1 MKRVT
6 LFVFLA
12 FIFMIK
18 SQTSFSQT
26 SIPVYN
32 ISQVK
37 GVDASGVADSLNVYC
52 KLFGVINSINYTT
65 TGLQFC
71 ILDQNNGIFVYK
83 AAALT
88 GFTFA
93 KGDSIAVIGKI
104 IQSPGT
110 GTNSNY
116 GTIAIAPDSIV
127 VLSTTGT
134 LQLPFDV
141 IKLNNDSLESR
152 LVKMNNLRYLS
163 GWTGAGGGTRTIYT
177 LHGTDTVII
186 RVPTTCN
193 LRVVAA
199 PTHTVFFSMAGF
211 VNQNAA
217 ATPPYI
223 GGYRLYPRD
232 SNDYVVNYT
241 NPIVYTGAA
250 SSITQTSAI
259 CAGAITSDG
268 GHLMT
273 TRGICWDTIADPD
286 TLTNHI
292 TVAGTTGGF
301 NGSLTGLST
310 GITYHYRAYG
320 VNSLGLFYGAD
331 SIFTTVTTAVLPVV
345 TTNAATNITTF
356 SAVVTGNI
364 INNGGD
370 TLISH
375 GICWSTSPIPTIN
388 DSVAYITGAATTY
401 NDTIKNLNQL
411 TTYYA
416 CAFAI
421 SDIGV
426 GYGNIVSFTIPKL
439 PPLYQIADVRTVN
452 ANGVADSLNVSC
464 KLVGT
469 VHGINFSNG
478 NNQGITFFICDPVS
492 GINVTK
498 APNTL
503 NYTVNQGDLIRVIG
517 KITQVNGLIEMIPD
531 SLVLISTA
539 NTLNTP
545 IVVNPLSDTYESRLV
560 KMYNLTYVS
569 GWPTT
574 ASTFAT
580 TVKTFNGT
588 DTISLVI
595 ARYCNI
601 QGTPA
606 PTDTFTVV
614 GLESQSDN
622 SSPYTSGYFIYPRDT
637 NDIII
642 VHNST
647 VGVNNNTA
655 SKPSFSV
662 YPNPNNGNFK
672 LVFNKNIDADVK
684 IYSVIGTLVE
694 ERKVNSSVADFD
706 IANYGKGL
714 YVLEIIDNKTGLRS
728 TDKLIV
734 Q

>member
-1 MKRVT
+1 MKRTT

-18 SQTSFSQT
+18 SHTMYSQT
-26 SIPVYN
+26 TIPVYT

-37 GVDASGVADSLNVYC
+37 GIDTTGVADSLNVYC

-65 TGLQFC
+65 TGLQFY
-71 ILDQNNGIFVYK
+71 ILDQSNGIFVYK

-104 IQSPGT
+104 VQSPGA
-110 GTNSNY
+110 GANSNY

-127 VLSTTGT
+127 VLSTNDS
-134 LQLPFDV
+134 LQSPLLV
-141 IKLNNDSLESR
+141 TKLNSDSLESR
-152 LVKMNNLRYLS
+152 LVKMNNLRYIS
-163 GWTGAGGGTRTIYT
+163 GWAGGTGGTKTIYA
-177 LHGTDTVII
+177 LHGIDTVVI
-186 RVPTTCN
+186 RVTATCN

-199 PTHTVFFSMAGF
+199 PTHSVFFSMTGF

-232 SNDYVVNYT
+232 SNDFVVNYT
-241 NPIVYTGAA
+241 NPVIYTGAA
-250 SSITQTSAI
+250 SSITQTSAT
-259 CAGAITSDG
+259 CAAAITSDG
-268 GHLMT
+268 GHVIT
-273 TRGICWDTIADPD
+273 TRGICWDTVADPD
-286 TLTNHI
+286 TLTNHV
-292 TVAGTTGGF
+292 TVTGTTGGF
-301 NGSLTGLST
+301 SGSLTGLST
-310 GITYHYRAYG
+310 GITYHYRAYCA
-320 VNSLGLFYGAD
+320 NSLGLFYGAD
-331 SIFTTVTTAVLPVV
+331 SVFTTTTTAVIPVV
-345 TTNAATNITTF
+345 TTNAATNITIS

-388 DSVAYITGAATTY
+388 DSVIYITGTATTF

-421 SDIGV
+421 NDIGV
-426 GYGNIVSFTIPKL
+426 GYGNIVSFTTQLL
-439 PPLYQIADVRTVN
+439 PPLYLIEQVRTVN
-452 ANGVADSLNVSC
+452 ANGVADSLGVNC
-464 KLVGT
+464 RLVGT
-469 VHGINFSNG
+469 VHGINFSN
-478 NNQGITFFICDPVS
+478 NTLQGITFFICDAVS

-498 APNTL
+498 TPNTL
-503 NYTVNQGDLIRVIG
+503 AYTVNQGDLLRVCG
-517 KITQVNGLIEMIPD
+517 KISQVNGLIEITPD
-531 SLVLISTA
+531 SLVVISSG

-545 IVVNPLSDTYESRLV
+545 IVVTTLDDSYESRLV
-560 KMYNLTYVS
+560 KMYGLSYVS

-574 ASTFAT
+574 ASNFAT
-580 TVKTFNGT
+580 TVKTFDGT

-601 QGTPA
+601 QGTQA

-614 GLESQSDN
+614 GMESQSDN
-622 SSPYTSGYFIYPRDT
+622 TSPYTSGYFIYPRDT

-642 VHNST
+642 THTSDVGINNPAST
-647 VGVNNNTA
+647 PA
-655 SKPSFSV
+655 FSI
-662 YPNPNNGNFK
+662 YPNPSNGSFRV
-672 LVFNKNIDADVK
+672 LFNKNIDADVK
-684 IYSVIGTLVE
+684 VYSMIGTLVND
-694 ERKVNSSVADFD
+694 RKVNSYYTDLD
-706 IANYGKGL
+706 ISSYGKGL
-714 YVLEIIDNKTGLRS
+714 YIIQIINNKTGVS
-728 TDKLIV
+728 SNDKLIV